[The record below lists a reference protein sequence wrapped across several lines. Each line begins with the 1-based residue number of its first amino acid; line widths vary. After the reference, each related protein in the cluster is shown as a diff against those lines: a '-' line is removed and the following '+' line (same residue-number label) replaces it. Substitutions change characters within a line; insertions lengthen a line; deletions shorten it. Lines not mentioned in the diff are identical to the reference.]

1 MTVTVEAGALAKWHT
16 EFSIQFHHPTNI
28 VKAKVC
34 LVGWMG
40 GRINGYL
47 LFFYEKTIGQILIK
61 LHNNIVHIPE

>member
-47 LFFYEKTIGQILIK
+47 LFFYEKTIG
-61 LHNNIVHIPE
+61 